1 MSNIRVISN
10 NNQVRIQFPNEGSIV
25 ASTDGELVA
34 ANGTGGDDS
43 VKITRVEDSF
53 VVLDV
58 SDFTRIKDSSNAQIG
73 TTRDLTVSNLNTN
86 FLNSGTS
93 ITNLGDVT
101 EDTSIDKAAGKK
113 LYLVMDSGRF
123 KVTNIPDA
131 DLTDATLNVS
141 QLPNDNIRIR
151 LNRTFQDS
159 PLEADDVTL
168 NQGTGIT
175 YGFNGT
181 TVTINGFS
189 GDYDDLTNKPSLA
202 TVATSGDYDDLTN
215 LPTIPTDT
223 NIGNTDM
230 TLSGARAVNMNGN
243 DLDFKDGSTSKLLYD
258 DSEDEWVFNVPVV
271 FKQPSAIGEIRLQE
285 NPQGGDAAV
294 VLKGPNTNIASDVTF
309 NLPSADGSNGEVLK
323 TNGSGVLSFSSALD
337 GSPTLQAAST
347 ADLNG
352 EDFTINVN
360 GGNFFV
366 KESASTRLQVDQ
378 TDVVIQGLT
387 FPSSDGSANQV
398 LKTNGSG
405 VLSFVD
411 QTADTNTSLAD
422 TDQTLTGGRTINVNQ
437 NDLFIKDGSNIKLQ
451 FDSSEDEFLFTS
463 PVRFDGG
470 NAGGFIKLRETV
482 MGGTDGVILRAPSGA
497 MSGDV
502 EFRLPNADG
511 TSGSF
516 IKTDGS
522 GNLSFGFAH
531 LSHDSSPQ
539 LGGDLDVNGNK
550 IVSASDGDI
559 VIDPN
564 GTGAIILKSD
574 DVRLEG
580 TDTSV
585 EVGTVKLYESDL
597 LGDNFVALKA
607 PLSITSDVTFTL
619 PAADGTDG
627 QVLKTNGSGTLSFG
641 GALTG
646 VNDTITGVT
655 QIKDAGSTRGT
666 VSFYDDAGDN
676 FTALRAADT
685 LSADTVFHLPDADGS
700 AGQFIKTDGSGNLS
714 FGDAGGGTT
723 LTQVYSQSFLDN
735 IGTTKHYLPFKDI
748 NEQTT
753 IYQEEAAMFMPFDGK
768 VRSVSI
774 RIPAITGTSGNM
786 TIGVHTIN
794 TGNSGMFNSGLW
806 TTEETE
812 TVAVANTDD
821 HRSIHFVFDDA
832 QHFEAGD
839 LLAISIQ
846 CSTSLFGG
854 SKYVYVSTIID
865 YDTSSTMPSTSQVL
879 SSNP

>member
-1 MSNIRVISN
+1 MADNIKIVNKQNKATI
-10 NNQVRIQFPNEGSIV
+10 IFPNGITFV
-25 ASTDGELVA
+25 GDADGEFVA
-34 ANGTGGDDS
+34 ANGTDGTDS
-43 VKITRVEDSF
+43 VKVTRAEDSK
-53 VVLDV
+53 VLFDI
-58 SDFTRIKDSSNAQIG
+58 DDYTRIVDTGDAQIG
-73 TTRDLTVSNLNTN
+73 ATRDLTVSNLNSN
-86 FLNSGTS
+86 FLNPGTS

-101 EDTSIDKAAGKK
+101 EASNIDKTQGKK
-113 LYLVMDSGRF
+113 LHLVMDSSNKF
-123 KVTNIPDA
+123 VVTNVA
-131 DLTDATLNVS
+131 DTQLDNATLIGEVLANGNAKIKLTKS
-141 QLPNDNIRIR
+141 QSNGITAI
-151 LNRTFQDS
+151 DS
-159 PLEADDVTL
+159 ALL
-168 NQGTGIT
+168 IKGTGISL
-175 YGFNGT
+175 GT
-181 TVTINGFS
+181 QGGNITISGFS
-189 GDYDDLTNKPSLA
+189 GNYSDLSGAPSLGA
-202 TVATSGDYDDLTN
+202 VATSNDYNDLTN

-223 NIGNTDM
+223 NTNIGNTNM
-230 TLSGARAVNMNGN
+230 TLSGTRYVDMNGN
-243 DLDFKDGSTSKLLYD
+243 DLSFVDGQAIKLEYD
-258 DSEDEWVFNVPVV
+258 DSEDEWVFNAPVV
-271 FKQPSAIGEIRLQE
+271 FKRPSAIGEIRLQE
-285 NPQGGDAAV
+285 NPIGGDAAV
-294 VLKGPNTNIASDVTF
+294 VLKGPSTNIASDVTF
-309 NLPSADGSNGEVLK
+309 SLPSADGSNGEVLK

-366 KESASTRLQVDQ
+366 KEASSTRLQVDQ

-387 FPSSDGSANQV
+387 FPTSDGSAGQV

-411 QTADTNTSLAD
+411 QTTDTTELA
-422 TDQTLTGGRTINVNQ
+422 N
-437 NDLFIKDGSNIKLQ
+437 
-451 FDSSEDEFLFTS
+451 
-463 PVRFDGG
+463 
-470 NAGGFIKLRETV
+470 
-482 MGGTDGVILRAPSGA
+482 
-497 MSGDV
+497 
-502 EFRLPNADG
+502 
-511 TSGSF
+511 
-516 IKTDGS
+516 
-522 GNLSFGFAH
+522 
-531 LSHDSSPQ
+531 DSSPQ

-550 IVSASDGDI
+550 ITSASNGDI

-564 GTGAIILKSD
+564 GTGKILLQADEIRTRGNGSVGVGII
-574 DVRLEG
+574 
-580 TDTSV
+580 
-585 EVGTVKLYESDL
+585 KLYEGDIL
-597 LGDNFVALKA
+597 PDDNFVALQA
-607 PLSITSDVTFTL
+607 PISLASDLTFTL
-619 PAADGTDG
+619 PSTDGSNG
-627 QVLKTNGSGTLSFG
+627 QVLKTNGSGTLSFTTV
-641 GALTG
+641 LTG

-655 QIKDAGSTRGT
+655 QVKDAGATRGT

-794 TGNSGMFNSGLW
+794 TGNTGLFSSAAW

-812 TVAVANTDD
+812 TVAVATTDD

-865 YDTSSTMPSTSQVL
+865 YDTSNTMPSTSQVL

>member
-1 MSNIRVISN
+1 MADNIKIVNKQNKATI
-10 NNQVRIQFPNEGSIV
+10 IFPNGITFV
-25 ASTDGELVA
+25 GDADGEFVA
-34 ANGTGGDDS
+34 ANGTDGTDS
-43 VKITRVEDSF
+43 VKVTRAEDSK
-53 VVLDV
+53 VLFDI
-58 SDFTRIKDSSNAQIG
+58 DDYTRIVDTGDAQIG
-73 TTRDLTVSNLNTN
+73 ATRDLTVSNLNSN
-86 FLNSGTS
+86 FLNPGTS

-101 EDTSIDKAAGKK
+101 EASNIDKTQGKK
-113 LYLVMDSGRF
+113 LHLVMDSSNKF
-123 KVTNIPDA
+123 VVTNVA
-131 DLTDATLNVS
+131 DTQLDNATLIGEVLANGNAKIKLTKS
-141 QLPNDNIRIR
+141 QSNGITAI
-151 LNRTFQDS
+151 DS
-159 PLEADDVTL
+159 ALL
-168 NQGTGIT
+168 IKGTGISL
-175 YGFNGT
+175 GT
-181 TVTINGFS
+181 QGGNITISGFS
-189 GDYDDLTNKPSLA
+189 GNYSDLSGAPSLGA
-202 TVATSGDYDDLTN
+202 VATSNDYNDLTN

-223 NIGNTDM
+223 NTNIGNTDM
-230 TLSGARAVNMNGN
+230 TLTGARSVNMSGN
-243 DLDFKDGSTSKLLYD
+243 DLTFKDGNFPKLVYD
-258 DSEDEWVFNVPVV
+258 DSDDEWEF
-271 FKQPSAIGEIRLQE
+271 SADSVKFFSTSST
-285 NPQGGDAAV
+285 QGGQIKLCEAAQGGNDAIT
-294 VLKGPNTNIASDVTF
+294 LKAPDSPFSSVTF
-309 NLPSADGSNGEVLK
+309 TLPTVDGANGEVLK

-337 GSPTLQAAST
+337 GNPTLQAASI

-366 KESASTRLQVDQ
+366 KEASSTRLQVDQ

-387 FPSSDGSANQV
+387 FPTSDGSAGQV

-411 QTADTNTSLAD
+411 QTTDTTELA
-422 TDQTLTGGRTINVNQ
+422 N
-437 NDLFIKDGSNIKLQ
+437 
-451 FDSSEDEFLFTS
+451 
-463 PVRFDGG
+463 
-470 NAGGFIKLRETV
+470 
-482 MGGTDGVILRAPSGA
+482 
-497 MSGDV
+497 
-502 EFRLPNADG
+502 
-511 TSGSF
+511 
-516 IKTDGS
+516 
-522 GNLSFGFAH
+522 
-531 LSHDSSPQ
+531 DSSPQ

-550 IVSASDGDI
+550 ITSASNGDI

-564 GTGAIILKSD
+564 GTGKILLQADEIRTRGNGSVGVGII
-574 DVRLEG
+574 
-580 TDTSV
+580 
-585 EVGTVKLYESDL
+585 KLYEGDIL
-597 LGDNFVALKA
+597 PDDNFVALQA
-607 PLSITSDVTFTL
+607 PISLASDLTFTL
-619 PAADGTDG
+619 PSTDGSNG
-627 QVLKTNGSGTLSFG
+627 QVLKTNGSGTLSFTTV
-641 GALTG
+641 LTG

-655 QIKDAGSTRGT
+655 QVKDAGATRGT

-794 TGNSGMFNSGLW
+794 TGNTGLFSSAAW

-812 TVAVANTDD
+812 TVAVATTDD

-865 YDTSSTMPSTSQVL
+865 YDTSNTMPSTSQVL